1 MASSSVS
8 EEDLENDFVM
18 CVTVD
23 FAEKWHLAQSVKR
36 IWRMILNYHL
46 DDLEFELLV
55 HGP

>member
-8 EEDLENDFVM
+8 HEDLENDFVM

-36 IWRMILNYHL
+36 IWRMILL
-46 DDLEFELLV
+46 CV
-55 HGP
+55 